1 MTSTPS
7 RSGSSPGLLIAGAFA
22 VVLGGIGTGAAYFLT
37 PRGER
42 VGAIDLAAP
51 APAALTV
58 NLAARSTLSFR
69 LDATLPSPSSESSSR
84 AKRNAVYD
92 TLGESRLVLTATREG
107 GARRTARCAAYEGR
121 FVSASDTESEVA
133 VSGIPLSCAFA
144 DADPGRYAI
153 TAEVTWARG
162 VTARRASLEVRAAPR

>member
-1 MTSTPS
+1 MTSAPP

-22 VVLGGIGTGAAYFLT
+22 LVFGGIGTGAAYFLA

-42 VGAIDLAAP
+42 VGAIDLA

-69 LDATLPSPSSESSSR
+69 LDATLPSPTSESSSR

-107 GARRTARCAAYEGR
+107 GARRTVRCAAYEGR
-121 FVSASDTESEVA
+121 FVSASDTEAEVA
-133 VSGIPLSCAFA
+133 VTGIPLTCTFA
-144 DADPGRYAI
+144 DADAGRYVI
-153 TAEVTWARG
+153 TAEVAWARG